1 MGFFKEISKPFKKAA
16 KEVKRAAT
24 KVDKKVTGG
33 AIRKG
38 LKKSGIGK
46 AGQDIINASPH
57 KIGQRIARGEN
68 LKNIAK
74 DAYKGNLLR
83 HATKAGP
90 ISGGLAA
97 KMLGDKNSEGL
108 SGDVDAGETG
118 KEFDKGVKFS
128 DKILGP
134 EGLRTQEMKDVM
146 AMRKK
151 QATEGISPE
160 QQLAM
165 KTKMAKQMMQAEQAA
180 GLKLG
185 SALGG
190 VRGASAG
197 SQVRSLQAQGLQ
209 ARAGIE
215 RDMFMAQEAAKQQGI
230 NALEDTARFDVG
242 QIGKE
247 KELRATVGMS
257 FEALQAQR
265 DAAALSAQATRDAA
279 PKDKN
284 FLQSLPII
292 GDIF

>member
-1 MGFFKEISKPFKKAA
+1 MNPIERQRERVRKKKEREERKAKEASMSASAKEEMKKKMIDDANKQSSESALAKDNISGYETNVQQEKKKREAEAAKKKDDIKSSSTKGTLDKFKKSVSNTDLSPFATG
-16 KEVKRAAT
+16 ERRA
-24 KVDKKVTGG
+24 
-33 AIRKG
+33 
-38 LKKSGIGK
+38 
-46 AGQDIINASPH
+46 
-57 KIGQRIARGEN
+57 
-68 LKNIAK
+68 
-74 DAYKGNLLR
+74 
-83 HATKAGP
+83 
-90 ISGGLAA
+90 
-97 KMLGDKNSEGL
+97 
-108 SGDVDAGETG
+108 
-118 KEFDKGVKFS
+118 

-146 AMRKK
+146 DMRKK

-190 VRGASAG
+190 VKGAAAG

-230 NALEDTARFDVG
+230 TALEETARFDVG

-247 KELRATVGMS
+247 KEFRGMLGMGAES
-257 FEALQAQR
+257 IAAQKEAGAL
-265 DAAALSAQATRDAA
+265 AASAMRGSGGGG
-279 PKDKN
+279 KK
-284 FLQSLPII
+284 
-292 GDIF
+292 

>member
-1 MGFFKEISKPFKKAA
+1 MGAIERQRERVRKKKEREAKNAKEASMSASAREEMKKKMIDDANKQSSESVLAKNNISGYETNVQQEKKKREAKAA
-16 KEVKRAAT
+16 KKKDDIKSSST
-24 KVDKKVTGG
+24 KGTLD
-33 AIRKG
+33 RF
-38 LKKSGIGK
+38 KKSVSNT
-46 AGQDIINASPH
+46 DLSPF
-57 KIGQRIARGEN
+57 ATGERR
-68 LKNIAK
+68 A
-74 DAYKGNLLR
+74 D
-83 HATKAGP
+83 
-90 ISGGLAA
+90 
-97 KMLGDKNSEGL
+97 E
-108 SGDVDAGETG
+108 
-118 KEFDKGVKFS
+118 
-128 DKILGP
+128 ILGP

-146 AMRKK
+146 DMRKK

-190 VRGASAG
+190 VKGAAAG

-230 NALEDTARFDVG
+230 NALEDTARFDVS
-242 QIGKE
+242 QLGKE
-247 KELRATVGMS
+247 MELKATLGMG

-279 PKDKN
+279 PKSRGG
-284 FLQSLPII
+284 LLGGSII
-292 GDIF
+292 PGLL